1 MPVKTLFFQ
10 LGKDLTK
17 TPKVLFKKLKKKLMH
32 HLDLKVKI
40 YMDWMEV
47 VMMLDLMFL
56 EDPNKLSQLINFKN
70 TLMNQKPKFR
80 RMLHPEFLEFQEF
93 QKLHHKLCLLQNL
106 KLLKLNQLQKI
117 IQPTR
122 KEMEIRMPR
131 QWQVQLLKLFLL
143 LHHTQLLKFFRTNTN
158 NF

>member
-1 MPVKTLFFQ
+1 
-10 LGKDLTK
+10 
-17 TPKVLFKKLKKKLMH
+17 
-32 HLDLKVKI
+32 
-40 YMDWMEV
+40 MEV

-106 KLLKLNQLQKI
+106 KLLKLSQLQKI
-117 IQPTR
+117 ILPIR

-131 QWQVQLLKLFLL
+131 LWQVQLLKLFLL
-143 LHHTQLLKFFRTNTN
+143 LHHFQLLKFFRTNTN
-158 NF
+158 NFQLSMKTLLKKIKQWKKKWMPLRMKQNKKQKF